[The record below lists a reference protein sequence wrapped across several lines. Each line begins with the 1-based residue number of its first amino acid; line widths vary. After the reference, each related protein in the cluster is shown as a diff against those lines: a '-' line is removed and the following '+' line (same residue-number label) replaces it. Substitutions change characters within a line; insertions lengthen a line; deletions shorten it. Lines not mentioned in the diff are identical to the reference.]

1 MLGLALVRLIESH
14 SETLARGVAEQIVTS
29 ERTSDFREIPPEEL
43 QQAATEVYRNLGEWL
58 LQKTERD
65 IKLRFET
72 IAIRRSHQG
81 VRLHQFVWALMISR
95 DHLWHF
101 LQREACAD
109 NVVDLHGELEL
120 HRRLHQF
127 FDRAIYY
134 GILGYEMVEQLYGL
148 KTHSVTH
155 KSDTWPYQFA

>member
-72 IAIRRSHQG
+72 IATRRAHQG
-81 VRLHQFVWALMISR
+81 GGGIHHRVPDPFRSPRLSSAPETTGVSCRPPQ
-95 DHLWHF
+95 
-101 LQREACAD
+101 
-109 NVVDLHGELEL
+109 
-120 HRRLHQF
+120 
-127 FDRAIYY
+127 
-134 GILGYEMVEQLYGL
+134 
-148 KTHSVTH
+148 
-155 KSDTWPYQFA
+155 P